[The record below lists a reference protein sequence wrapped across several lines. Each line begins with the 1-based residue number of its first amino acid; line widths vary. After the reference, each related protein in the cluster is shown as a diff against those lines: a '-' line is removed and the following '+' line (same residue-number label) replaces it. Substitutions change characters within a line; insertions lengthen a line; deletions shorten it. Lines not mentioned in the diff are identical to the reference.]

1 MRVLLRPKANLRAGL
16 LFAAIVI
23 WPLIANS
30 TSDRMVWA
38 EEVRFA
44 TGAAS
49 LSAEERNR
57 ILSKLSEAQ
66 AKSACL
72 DYVIAEG
79 SAVEGLEGAREPA
92 RRLAMRRAQYVADIV
107 KRTGIPS
114 ARVFTRI
121 PAADLTRCSKGS
133 GACVSIEI
141 QGRRPGSTCQQF

>member
-1 MRVLLRPKANLRAGL
+1 MRVLIRSEANLRAGL
-16 LFAAIVI
+16 LLAAIVS

-38 EEVRFA
+38 EDVQFA

-49 LSAEERNR
+49 LPAEERSK

-72 DYVIAEG
+72 DYVIAVG
-79 SAVEGLEGAREPA
+79 FAVEGLEGAREPA

-107 KRTGIPS
+107 QRTGIPA
-114 ARVFTRI
+114 ARVFPRI
-121 PAADLTRCSKGS
+121 PVADLTGCSKAS
-133 GACVSIEI
+133 EACVLIEI
-141 QGRRPGSTCQQF
+141 QGRRPGSTF